1 MLKKYIK
8 KINNPAYMFAF
19 PVVLLIIGLI
29 VILSYRNLIKGYDIN
44 YVENSNIDYRVCLKD
59 NNFYENKCVEKG
71 NQYVASLIDYIPAN
85 FNYKLDFVNS
95 GIEYAYNYR
104 IIAEFDV
111 FEGDNDKV
119 LYKKEDV
126 LYSSEDITATSG
138 ININYNLNIDYNK
151 YNNLLSNFISVY
163 DLNQTKNEL
172 KIMMD
177 VKIKN
182 VGENNVDFTP
192 INSSKASSITIPLT
206 TKTVNV
212 DISGTALNTNDSKI
226 NVKPEKNYIGVL
238 IIGIIFIL
246 CSAVMF
252 VLIKQL
258 IKKTKTI
265 QDIYNERIK
274 KITLSYD
281 SYIQKITGDY
291 PIGASQ
297 ICKVATF
304 QEMIEI
310 KESSEK
316 PLLML
321 ENQEKTGTFF
331 LIPVGEGVIYT
342 YAIRVVDIE
351 SEIKGTKAPDYDK
364 KDILKEQSGKKN
376 YTKEKIKEDIRNTTE
391 LEILDDENAIMGTK
405 NSDEDL
411 YEQLGKTSEYNIDSF
426 KKKSKK
432 KSKKKNR

>member
-1 MLKKYIK
+1 MLKEYTK
-8 KINNPAYMFAF
+8 KFNNPAYIYVF
-19 PVVLLIIGLI
+19 PVVLLFIGLI
-29 VILSYRNLIKGYDIN
+29 VILSYRNLSKGYDIN

-177 VKIKN
+177 VKVKN
-182 VGENNVDFTP
+182 VGENNVDFTQ

-238 IIGIIFIL
+238 IIGLFFIV
-246 CSAVMF
+246 CAAVMF

-304 QEMIEI
+304 QDMIEI

-342 YAIRVVDIE
+342 YAIRIVDIE
-351 SEIKGTKAPDYDK
+351 SEIQGTKAPDYDK
-364 KDILKEQSGKKN
+364 KDIVKENNKKN

-391 LEILDDENAIMGTK
+391 LAILDDENAIMGTK